1 MYLHFCKKNVQL
13 STCLLRTKC
22 SFFQNLSMFFIFYL
36 VLFTINYEQLK
47 ESSYVTNKLL
57 EEILQL
63 IAMHQKKIFHCDYEL

>member
-1 MYLHFCKKNVQL
+1 
-13 STCLLRTKC
+13 
-22 SFFQNLSMFFIFYL
+22 MFFIFYL